1 MLIGIIV
8 LSFVCHIG
16 EVIVSLYEMYLYL
29 ETGGKG
35 DFPEWARN
43 LIVVN
48 HVLIVSNS
56 SLNFVIY
63 CKDLVSRQPNG

>member
-8 LSFVCHIG
+8 LFFVCHIG

-29 ETGGKG
+29 KSSGKPP
-35 DFPEWARN
+35 DFPPWASN

-48 HVLIVSNS
+48 HVLIVMNS
-56 SLNFVIY
+56 SLNFAIY
-63 CKDLVSRQPNG
+63 CKDLVS